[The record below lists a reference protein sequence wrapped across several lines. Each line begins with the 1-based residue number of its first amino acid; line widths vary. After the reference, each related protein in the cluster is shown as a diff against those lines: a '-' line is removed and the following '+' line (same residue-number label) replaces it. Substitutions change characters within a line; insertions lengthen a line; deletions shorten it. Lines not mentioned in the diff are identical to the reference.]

1 MRSASSSVRPEIL
14 ARNLFRA
21 GMAHDRV
28 EKSREEKAV
37 DVLAPFALD
46 VGVISKSH
54 SVGDRG
60 RDRQALV
67 CQHLHQHAAAVG
79 NAVENV
85 DLPAVM
91 LDHIV
96 AEASCLVHGRNKFRL
111 RLAGVEAVVGD
122 EHNVIPLRQFFGRG
136 KHAKVAH
143 AAAMQYDHELGVLLP
158 EFKILHTL
166 FSFPTMLLTS
176 AAHSCGWQASSSS
189 CCISC
194 SWIMGCAK
202 CCS

>member
-1 MRSASSSVRPEIL
+1 MRGADLLLKLLGMLARKTAVAQVGEYLHGKGIPACFQRAEVFRQLFVHAPLDAVPEVHVRLGKQRVIRLLADQVMVLIPPAFPRRPAVEDALGLLERSA
-14 ARNLFRA
+14 RNFGKESLPPRA

-96 AEASCLVHGRNKFRL
+96 A
-111 RLAGVEAVVGD
+111 
-122 EHNVIPLRQFFGRG
+122 
-136 KHAKVAH
+136 
-143 AAAMQYDHELGVLLP
+143 
-158 EFKILHTL
+158 
-166 FSFPTMLLTS
+166 
-176 AAHSCGWQASSSS
+176 
-189 CCISC
+189 
-194 SWIMGCAK
+194 
-202 CCS
+202 